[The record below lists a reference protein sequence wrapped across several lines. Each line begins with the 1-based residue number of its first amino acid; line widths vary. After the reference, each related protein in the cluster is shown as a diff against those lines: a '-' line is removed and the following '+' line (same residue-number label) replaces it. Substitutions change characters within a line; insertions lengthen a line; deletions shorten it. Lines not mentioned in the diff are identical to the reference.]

1 MLADS
6 GQKTENTTIGRAAAA
21 VRDGWNKR
29 TKIMKKMERC
39 QILAKQITKSVA
51 KSENAWK
58 LQGRYC
64 RKRASEGPHA
74 NLEDS
79 GVISAKESTVA
90 SGITVSGA
98 GIGES

>member
-1 MLADS
+1 MD
-6 GQKTENTTIGRAAAA
+6 QRNENHEKM
-21 VRDGWNKR
+21 KR
-29 TKIMKKMERC
+29 S
-39 QILAKQITKSVA
+39 QILDKYISKSVTKS
-51 KSENAWK
+51 KSAWK
-58 LQGRYC
+58 LRGRYC

>member
-1 MLADS
+1 MER
-6 GQKTENTTIGRAAAA
+6 KNENHE
-21 VRDGWNKR
+21 
-29 TKIMKKMERC
+29 KKERC
-39 QILAKQITKSVA
+39 QILVKEITKSVT
-51 KSENAWK
+51 KSENACK
-58 LQGRYC
+58 LRGRYC

-90 SGITVSGA
+90 RGITVSGA